1 MPLTNIFVGMHL
13 TYTGGMLIGGRGARC
28 GGVVSSTS
36 KLASIFV
43 PQQFERTRL

>member
-1 MPLTNIFVGMHL
+1 MPPTNIFIRMHL
-13 TYTGGMLIGGRGARC
+13 TYTGGILIGKGAAL

-43 PQQFERTRL
+43 PQQLLRTRL